1 MEFDLCM
8 VFDGVLMQDN
18 CKPNADKDL
27 NNIPN
32 IYICVSDQFTK
43 RLNSTYVTAIKYYQY
58 LKTSDSK
65 RTLLYF
71 IINISLDLDN
81 LDLVFKLRGML
92 GTLNEL

>member
-43 RLNSTYVTAIKYYQY
+43 RLNSTYVTAIKISIWKPVT
-58 LKTSDSK
+58 LKEHCYI
-65 RTLLYF
+65 LL
-71 IINISLDLDN
+71 
-81 LDLVFKLRGML
+81 
-92 GTLNEL
+92 